1 MLMDSAII
9 SGILQVKMVIM
20 KSSSLLILFF
30 LAIMSNV
37 GATNATPY
45 PPKIER
51 LIKTARE
58 DGIDLPSFP
67 FASDAFNSI
76 TAISASKNSSH
87 SFSNASRIDVH
98 VHVVPDF
105 FRRLVPDA
113 AGIPTPSWK
122 VSAHLQAMANF
133 KVAHGY
139 VSISLPGA
147 NAFPG
152 NEVYTAGLARLLNE
166 WMAELVRTYPG
177 RFSFFAVMPL
187 PYTKSAIIEL
197 KHALGS
203 LNARGVGLLTNH
215 EGIYPG
221 NPSLKLF
228 FSALN
233 DTKGGPHV
241 VFVHPAIPYLRGSNG
256 SLIEANPT
264 VYPSGLV
271 EFYFETARAIMD
283 LTASQTL
290 TNFTNIR
297 YGFTHGGGAFPSI
310 EDRFLKSFGALE
322 GAAKEAY
329 NSRVWFDSAGPT
341 YFNQI
346 KGLLGSGVPAS
357 QLTFGTDF
365 PYAPAPIYGPSIAA
379 VENASFLTDAEKRAV
394 FRDNAEHLFDGD
406 FH

>member
-1 MLMDSAII
+1 MSSVITI
-9 SGILQVKMVIM
+9 GILKVKTAIM
-20 KSSSLLILFF
+20 KSSSLLILLF

-51 LIKTARE
+51 IINAARE
-58 DGIDLPSFP
+58 DGLDLSSLP

-76 TAISASKNSSH
+76 TAIGASKSSSY

-105 FRRLVPDA
+105 FRRLVPVA
-113 AGIPTPSWK
+113 AGIPTPSWN

-133 KVAHGY
+133 KVAHG
-139 VSISLPGA
+139 I
-147 NAFPG
+147 
-152 NEVYTAGLARLLNE
+152 
-166 WMAELVRTYPG
+166 LVRTHPE

-187 PYTKSAIIEL
+187 PYTKSAITEL
-197 KHALGS
+197 KYALGP
-203 LNARGVGLLTNH
+203 LNARGMRLLTNH
-215 EGIYPG
+215 EGIYLG
-221 NPSLKLF
+221 NPSLTPF

-233 DTKGGPHV
+233 DTKG
-241 VFVHPAIPYLRGSNG
+241 A
-256 SLIEANPT
+256 

-297 YGFTHGGGAFPSI
+297 YGFTHGGGAFPSF
-310 EDRFLKSFGALE
+310 EDRLLKSFGALE

-341 YFNQI
+341 YFNQN
-346 KGLLGSGVPAS
+346 KGLLGYGVPAAR
-357 QLTFGTDF
+357 LTFGTDF

-379 VENASFLTDAEKRAV
+379 VEKASFLTDAEKRAV
-394 FRDNAEHLFDGD
+394 FRDNAEHLFDGA
-406 FH
+406 FHQDGLVHIPEQTV